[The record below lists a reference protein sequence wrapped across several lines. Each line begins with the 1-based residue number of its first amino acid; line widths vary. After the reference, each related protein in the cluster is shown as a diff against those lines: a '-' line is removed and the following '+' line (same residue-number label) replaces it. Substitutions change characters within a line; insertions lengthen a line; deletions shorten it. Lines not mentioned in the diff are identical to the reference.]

1 MEKIKSWG
9 LGYGL
14 DDHEAEVEVEMADPN
29 SPIYSTVDSFEALD
43 LNPSILKGIQVGMK
57 FSRPSKIQET
67 ALPLIL
73 TEPRTNLIAQSQSG
87 TGKTAAFVVGMLSV
101 VDIDNPLPQALCLA
115 PTRELAVQTFG
126 TVGKMGEY
134 TGFKI
139 HCMVSQD
146 KDKKKNKK
154 KGKSRRRHVDPVDA
168 QVVVG
173 TPGTILNAAEAGA
186 LDLSAIRVYVLDEAD
201 FLIDAGGN
209 MSDNS
214 IRLKNLLPEDV
225 QVLLFSATFDDEV
238 WEFAEHTVGHAN
250 KIRLKREEVRLKK
263 IQQFKIPCPD
273 DDGKF
278 AVVCDLY
285 EQLAVGQM
293 IIFCQTIKGAQALGA
308 KLIDAGHTVSV
319 MTSRLLPSERDTV
332 IGNFRDGVT
341 KVLVAT
347 DVLARGID
355 VQAVNIVVNYDMPCD
370 GPPTFPVNPATYIHR
385 IGRAGRFGRAGVAL
399 NLVSG
404 QKANRDLMAIE
415 QYYSHDIPIL
425 SSDAFHTLDRV
436 FTEDIHS
443 QALVTVDQTADAD
456 DLA

>member
-1 MEKIKSWG
+1 MGTRLSDMSSWASQVKESQAAKAAAGGEAPPPSTEEAPAASSSTPAAEPDNGAPDAPVGGGMSAMGREATSEEMEKIKSWG

-168 QVVVG
+168 QVVV
-173 TPGTILNAAEAGA
+173 
-186 LDLSAIRVYVLDEAD
+186 
-201 FLIDAGGN
+201 
-209 MSDNS
+209 
-214 IRLKNLLPEDV
+214 
-225 QVLLFSATFDDEV
+225 
-238 WEFAEHTVGHAN
+238 
-250 KIRLKREEVRLKK
+250 
-263 IQQFKIPCPD
+263 
-273 DDGKF
+273 
-278 AVVCDLY
+278 
-285 EQLAVGQM
+285 
-293 IIFCQTIKGAQALGA
+293 
-308 KLIDAGHTVSV
+308 
-319 MTSRLLPSERDTV
+319 
-332 IGNFRDGVT
+332 
-341 KVLVAT
+341 
-347 DVLARGID
+347 
-355 VQAVNIVVNYDMPCD
+355 
-370 GPPTFPVNPATYIHR
+370 
-385 IGRAGRFGRAGVAL
+385 
-399 NLVSG
+399 
-404 QKANRDLMAIE
+404 
-415 QYYSHDIPIL
+415 
-425 SSDAFHTLDRV
+425 
-436 FTEDIHS
+436 
-443 QALVTVDQTADAD
+443 
-456 DLA
+456 